1 MNTNTM
7 MPPKAAEL
15 CELVRQLGTLASNN
29 AAREGWSV
37 IAALEKHR
45 KELLAGFNPKNLA
58 DVLWLEAAAKAD
70 ADAKSTKPDDDGG
83 WLPAVLSGPTDL
95 DYEIPFVSGVAAR
108 LRELIARIIDTGSL
122 LRGADPAL

>member
-1 MNTNTM
+1 MNTTNN

-15 CELVRQLGTLASNN
+15 CELVRQLGTLASND
-29 AAREGWSV
+29 AARKGWSV

-58 DVLWLEAAAKAD
+58 DVLWLEAAAK
-70 ADAKSTKPDDDGG
+70 STKPDDDDGG
-83 WLPAVLSGPTDL
+83 WLPAVLSGPDDV

-122 LRGADPAL
+122 LRGADYAL